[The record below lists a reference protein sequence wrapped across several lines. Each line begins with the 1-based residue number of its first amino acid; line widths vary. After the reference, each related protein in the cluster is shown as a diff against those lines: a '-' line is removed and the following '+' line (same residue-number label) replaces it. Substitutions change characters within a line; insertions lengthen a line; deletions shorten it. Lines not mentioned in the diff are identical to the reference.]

1 MGISETLKKYSKA
14 GNNKVFVHSFEI
26 PLGKM
31 IAGADDDFLY
41 FVIFEDSKNIENTFE
56 MIAAKLNCS
65 FLEEKNK
72 LLNQFENEVK
82 DYFEGKLKKFTVP
95 IKTFGSQFQKEV
107 WDKLLEIPFG
117 STHTY
122 GSLAKIMGRPVTHSR
137 AVGAACGANTHL
149 LVIPC
154 HRLVAS
160 NSNGG
165 FSCGLNRKEWLL
177 KHEKKFA

>member
-95 IKTFGSQFQKEV
+95 IKTFGSQFQKV
-107 WDKLLEIPFG
+107 CMK
-117 STHTY
+117 
-122 GSLAKIMGRPVTHSR
+122 
-137 AVGAACGANTHL
+137 
-149 LVIPC
+149 
-154 HRLVAS
+154 
-160 NSNGG
+160 
-165 FSCGLNRKEWLL
+165 
-177 KHEKKFA
+177 